1 MTEKEKQYFEIMLEQ
16 ILHEVKTVAEGH
28 SALDNKIER
37 YHRESKADHQL
48 SMDLIKYSHDALKE
62 DIQGVRT
69 ELKEDI
75 QGVRTELKED
85 IQGVR
90 TELKE
95 DIQGVRTE
103 LKEDIQGVR
112 TELKETRE
120 EMASGFKAIV
130 DKLEG
135 HEDRI
140 RFLERKVA

>member
-69 ELKEDI
+69 ELKE
-75 QGVRTELKED
+75 
-85 IQGVR
+85 
-90 TELKE
+90 
-95 DIQGVRTE
+95 
-103 LKEDIQGVR
+103 
-112 TELKETRE
+112 TRE